1 MLQKLCI
8 YPCTTI
14 TTANTVWSEILA
26 VFRVVPHPRG
36 PQQGRK
42 YTHFD
47 VVPRGDP
54 LRAQGLFE
62 VRTAVI
68 WYILAQTTANSR
80 RIAYP
85 YAPSTPRPPPPSQNL
100 PFDNFRTRCSV
111 ASWRPPTRLLGG
123 CLMMVD
129 VTSIVRALTALA
141 STFMPSYARHTHA
154 ERGLFR
160 FPMTSKKAVL
170 AHF

>member
-1 MLQKLCI
+1 MQ
-8 YPCTTI
+8 
-14 TTANTVWSEILA
+14 
-26 VFRVVPHPRG
+26 RG
-36 PQQGRK
+36 LLSQAHK
-42 YTHFD
+42 YTHFG
-47 VVPRGDP
+47 VVPMGDP
-54 LRAQGLFE
+54 MRAQGLFE

-85 YAPSTPRPPPPSQNL
+85 YAPSTPRPPPPSQNSQ
-100 PFDNFRTRCSV
+100 FDNFRTRCSV

-123 CLMMVD
+123 FLMMVG

-141 STFMPSYARHTHA
+141 STFRPSDARHKHA

-160 FPMTSKKAVL
+160 LPMTSKNTVQ